1 MTSGPDER
9 SARVRIGLVAGG
21 PDGLAL
27 LQLLLGWAAAKIVIV
42 VDPLPDDLVLQYAK
56 SLGIPAAAR
65 HLEVFSH
72 LPVDLVIES
81 TGQAAIL
88 DELLRARPPGVE
100 VVGAGSLPFLRL
112 LLRDLTQTLEQQAAT
127 SEILRVISSSPTD
140 VQPVLEAVVE
150 HAARLCDVPDADIF
164 QVDGKVLRL
173 AATIGPHPFWS
184 IGEGAPISRNWVT
197 GRAVVDRM
205 PIHVPDLSTSESEFP
220 QGSTYAKRYGH
231 RTTLATPLLREGVP
245 IGAILIR
252 GMKLRP
258 FTDRQIALL
267 KTFADQA
274 VIAIENARLFRELG
288 ARNRDLTEALEQ
300 QTATA
305 DILRVMSSSPTDLQ
319 PVLDAVAENAA
330 RLCRADDA
338 QIFRVDGSVLRLASS
353 HGPISIVMFP
363 QEGTP
368 VSRGWVTGR
377 AVVDRQAI
385 HVHDLAAES
394 EAEFPL
400 GRMHQRA
407 GGHRTTLATPLLRQ
421 GMPIGAILIRRLE
434 VLPFT
439 DRQIE
444 LLKTFADQA
453 VIAIENVRLF
463 KELEARNRDL
473 TETLEQQTA
482 TGEILHVISSS
493 PTDVQPVFDTIVRS
507 AVRLCDGLFGGVST
521 FDGELI
527 HVVAVYNYTPEA
539 LATVQRMY
547 PTRPTRQQLLGR
559 AILTG
564 TAAHVP
570 DVLSDS
576 EFTPDVALAAG
587 WRGAIAV
594 PMLREGQPIG
604 AILVTRAEEGPF
616 SDRQIELLKTFA
628 DQAVIATENVRLFK
642 ELEARNRDLTEAL
655 TQQTAI
661 SEILRVISSSPT
673 DIQPVLAT
681 VAESATGLCE
691 AFDAAIFLQDGGRLR
706 LVEHRGP
713 IPYGTVGE
721 FTVPLV
727 RGLVTGRAVLEG
739 RTLHVADLHAE
750 ALEFPEGSES
760 ARQWGH
766 RTALSV
772 PLMREGNAIGA
783 IVLRRTE
790 VRRFTDRQVTL
801 LQTFADQAV
810 IAIENV
816 RLFKE
821 LEARNRDLTETLE
834 QQTATG
840 EILSVISS
848 SPTDVQPVF
857 DTIAQSARQ
866 LCEAKFCFLYRFDGT
881 LLHFAAHHGLP
892 PEGVEYARRNYPM
905 VPGQGSAAARSIL
918 NGAVEHIADV
928 QADPDYAHGPG
939 AKIVD
944 YRSIAAVPMLRDGRP
959 VGTIAVARSQAGLF
973 PDRQIDLLKTFADQ
987 AVIAIEN
994 VRLFKELEARN
1005 RDLTETLEQ
1014 QTATGEILRVISS
1027 SPTDVQPVFSAI
1039 VESAGRLCGARF
1051 SAVFRFDGELVHL
1064 AAHHNLTPDNVQIL
1078 QRLYPMRPSRGQGS
1092 GRAILAG
1099 ATVQI
1104 EDALSDPEY
1113 RHEVATAGGWRS
1125 MLVVP
1130 MLREGNVVGTI
1141 NVHRTEAGPFPE
1153 RHIELLKTFADQAVI
1168 AIENVRLFK
1177 ELEQRNRDLTETLE
1191 QQTATGEILSVIS
1204 SSPTDVQPVFD
1215 TIARSA
1221 RQLCEAEFC
1230 HLFRFDGRLLHFVA
1244 HDGLTAEGVEAVR
1257 RGYPMAPGRGSAAAR
1272 SVLSGAVEH
1281 IPDVHGDP
1289 DYVHGAIAKIVTFRS
1304 IVAVPMLRD
1313 GVPLGAIGVARSQT
1327 GLFPDRQIQVL
1338 KTFADQAVIAIE
1350 NVRLFQELEV
1360 RNRDLTETLEQQTA
1374 TGEILRV
1381 ISSSPTDVQPVFD
1394 TIAQSAKRLC
1404 DAEFC
1409 HVFRFDGQ
1417 LLHFVAHHGVSAEGV
1432 EAWRRYFP
1440 IAPDRGSGAGRSVLS
1455 AAVEQIPDV
1464 HTDPDYRLGA
1474 LARIATFHSLVAVPM
1489 LREGLAI
1496 GTIVVTRIQSGLFSD
1511 RQIDLLKTFADQA
1524 VIAIQNVRLFTE
1536 LEARTGELTR
1546 SVGELRALGEV
1557 SQAVSSTLDLETVL
1571 ATIVSHAVR
1580 LSGTD
1585 SGIAYE
1591 FEEASQSFHARA
1603 THHITPA
1610 HLEALRTAPIRLG
1623 EGAVGRAGVI
1633 REPIQ
1638 VADIQE
1644 EWQLVAPQ
1652 VRALHAREGTRSLL
1666 AVPLIR
1672 EERLLGG
1679 LVILR
1684 SERGAF
1690 SPEIIAT
1697 LQTFAAQSVL
1707 AIQNARLF
1715 REIDEKSR
1723 ELESLSQNME
1733 QLYRLS
1739 TALQEPLSLGEQL
1752 TRVLD
1757 AARQVVRL
1765 DRLHVWTLT
1774 PEADALALGAGAG
1787 LTPEEWQPIENLTI
1801 PLHEAGALSAAYRE
1815 RAPMLF
1821 TDQNPLPAELRLRP
1835 PYSTLSALR
1844 TKNLLV
1850 IPMIA
1855 RGHPVGVLSA
1865 DNRVSREPIPPHT
1878 VDLLQTFAA
1887 QAAVA
1892 VENARLFQEI
1902 QDKGRELEVAS
1913 RHKSQFLANMSHEL
1927 RTPLNAIIGV
1937 TEMLLEDAQ
1946 AAAQPDQIEAHERI
1960 LRAGRHLLALIN
1972 DILDLSKIEAG
1983 KLELS
1988 LESVAL
1994 APLIEDVVSTIR
2006 QLASKNG
2013 NQVVVEC
2020 PAEVGAI
2027 RADPTRLRQALLNLA
2042 SNASKFTERGLIRID
2057 VRRQPDA
2064 GSRDWV
2070 TMAVSDTGIGMT
2082 AEQMARLFEEFTQ
2095 ADAST
2100 TRKYGGTGLGLAISR
2115 RLCRLMGGDIT
2126 VASTPGQGSTFTI
2139 RLPADVRIPARA
2151 ETEPASR
2158 PSVHTPAPEPSRRTS
2173 RTVLVIDDD
2182 PTVRDLMDRFLVK
2195 QGFSVVTAASGVE
2208 GLRLAREARPAAIT
2222 LDVMMPDLDGWTV
2235 LAALKGDPALAS
2247 IPVILVT
2254 IVDEKSRGYSLGAT
2268 DYMVKPIDRERLAA
2282 VLRSLCGD
2290 RPVPHVLVVD
2300 DDPIVRAVVSQTL
2313 ERAGWS
2319 IAEAENGRIALQ
2331 RVAARRPDVIVLD
2344 LLMPV
2349 LNGFEFLAALRRDPA
2364 WRSVPVVVLTSMDL
2378 TAEDRRVLNGSVER
2392 ILQKGAWERDQ
2403 LLDEIGRVLAGVVPD
2418 RTGSAGGAP

>member
-27 LQLLLGWAAAKIVIV
+27 LRLLLGWAAAKIVIV
-42 VDPLPDDLVLQYAK
+42 VDPLPDALVLQHAK
-56 SLGIPAAAR
+56 SLVIPAAAR
-65 HLEVFSH
+65 PLEVFRQ

-81 TGQAAIL
+81 TGRAAIL

-100 VVGAGSLPFLRL
+100 ILGARNLPFLRL
-112 LLRDLTQTLEQQAAT
+112 LLGALAETLDQQAAT

-140 VQPVLEAVVE
+140 VQPVLEAVVG
-150 HAARLCDVPDADIF
+150 HAARLCEVPDADVFRI
-164 QVDGKVLRL
+164 DGKTLRL

-184 IGEGAPISRNWVT
+184 IGEGAPINRNWVT

-220 QGSTYAKRYGH
+220 EGSAYAKRYGH

-258 FTDRQIALL
+258 FTDQQIALL

-274 VIAIENARLFRELG
+274 VIAIENARLFTELQEK
-288 ARNRDLTEALEQ
+288 NRALTEAHTRVTEAFER
-300 QTATA
+300 QTATSE
-305 DILRVMSSSPTDLQ
+305 ILRVISGSPTDVR
-319 PVLDAVAENAA
+319 PVFDAIAEAA
-330 RLCRADDA
+330 LRLCGAASSIVTTFDGELIHLSAQAAITPEETDAFRRVYPRHPDRGFAAGRVILTRAIVRIADLRADA
-338 QIFRVDGSVLRLASS
+338 EYQHRHLG
-353 HGPISIVMFP
+353 
-363 QEGTP
+363 Q
-368 VSRGWVTGR
+368 
-377 AVVDRQAI
+377 
-385 HVHDLAAES
+385 AAEFRS
-394 EAEFPL
+394 I
-400 GRMHQRA
+400 
-407 GGHRTTLATPLLRQ
+407 LAVPMLRD
-421 GMPIGAILIRRLE
+421 GLPIGTINVHKAE
-434 VLPFT
+434 PLPFT
-439 DRQIE
+439 DNQVE

-463 KELEARNRDL
+463 R
-473 TETLEQQTA
+473 
-482 TGEILHVISSS
+482 
-493 PTDVQPVFDTIVRS
+493 
-507 AVRLCDGLFGGVST
+507 
-521 FDGELI
+521 
-527 HVVAVYNYTPEA
+527 
-539 LATVQRMY
+539 
-547 PTRPTRQQLLGR
+547 
-559 AILTG
+559 
-564 TAAHVP
+564 
-570 DVLSDS
+570 
-576 EFTPDVALAAG
+576 
-587 WRGAIAV
+587 
-594 PMLREGQPIG
+594 
-604 AILVTRAEEGPF
+604 
-616 SDRQIELLKTFA
+616 
-628 DQAVIATENVRLFK
+628 
-642 ELEARNRDLTEAL
+642 
-655 TQQTAI
+655 
-661 SEILRVISSSPT
+661 
-673 DIQPVLAT
+673 
-681 VAESATGLCE
+681 
-691 AFDAAIFLQDGGRLR
+691 
-706 LVEHRGP
+706 
-713 IPYGTVGE
+713 
-721 FTVPLV
+721 
-727 RGLVTGRAVLEG
+727 
-739 RTLHVADLHAE
+739 
-750 ALEFPEGSES
+750 
-760 ARQWGH
+760 
-766 RTALSV
+766 
-772 PLMREGNAIGA
+772 
-783 IVLRRTE
+783 
-790 VRRFTDRQVTL
+790 
-801 LQTFADQAV
+801 
-810 IAIENV
+810 
-816 RLFKE
+816 
-821 LEARNRDLTETLE
+821 
-834 QQTATG
+834 
-840 EILSVISS
+840 
-848 SPTDVQPVF
+848 
-857 DTIAQSARQ
+857 
-866 LCEAKFCFLYRFDGT
+866 
-881 LLHFAAHHGLP
+881 
-892 PEGVEYARRNYPM
+892 
-905 VPGQGSAAARSIL
+905 
-918 NGAVEHIADV
+918 
-928 QADPDYAHGPG
+928 
-939 AKIVD
+939 
-944 YRSIAAVPMLRDGRP
+944 
-959 VGTIAVARSQAGLF
+959 
-973 PDRQIDLLKTFADQ
+973 
-987 AVIAIEN
+987 
-994 VRLFKELEARN
+994 ELEARN

-1027 SPTDVQPVFSAI
+1027 SPTDVQPVFDTISQSA
-1039 VESAGRLCGARF
+1039 ARLCEAQF
-1051 SAVFRFDGELVHL
+1051 CHVFRFDGE
-1064 AAHHNLTPDNVQIL
+1064 
-1078 QRLYPMRPSRGQGS
+1078 R
-1092 GRAILAG
+1092 
-1099 ATVQI
+1099 
-1104 EDALSDPEY
+1104 
-1113 RHEVATAGGWRS
+1113 
-1125 MLVVP
+1125 
-1130 MLREGNVVGTI
+1130 
-1141 NVHRTEAGPFPE
+1141 
-1153 RHIELLKTFADQAVI
+1153 
-1168 AIENVRLFK
+1168 
-1177 ELEQRNRDLTETLE
+1177 
-1191 QQTATGEILSVIS
+1191 
-1204 SSPTDVQPVFD
+1204 
-1215 TIARSA
+1215 
-1221 RQLCEAEFC
+1221 
-1230 HLFRFDGRLLHFVA
+1230 LHFVA
-1244 HDGLTAEGVEAVR
+1244 HDGLTPEGVEAVR
-1257 RGYPMAPGRGSAAAR
+1257 RVFPMAPNRRSTAGRAILKR
-1272 SVLSGAVEH
+1272 AVEH
-1281 IPDVHGDP
+1281 IPDVDADP
-1289 DYVHGAIAKIVTFRS
+1289 DYGLSAVAKAITFR
-1304 IVAVPMLRD
+1304 ATLGVPMLREGLPV
-1313 GVPLGAIGVARSQT
+1313 GVITVSRSRAGAFAN
-1327 GLFPDRQIQVL
+1327 RQVELL
-1338 KTFADQAVIAIE
+1338 KIFADQAVIAIE
-1350 NVRLFQELEV
+1350 NVRLFQELEQ

-1394 TIAQSAKRLC
+1394 TIAHSARQLC
-1404 DAEFC
+1404 EAKFC
-1409 HVFRFDGQ
+1409 FLYRFDGT
-1417 LLHFVAHHGVSAEGV
+1417 LLHFAAHHGLPPEGL
-1432 EAWRRYFP
+1432 EAIRRDYP
-1440 IAPDRGSGAGRSVLS
+1440 MAPGRGSAAARSILNGAIEHI
-1455 AAVEQIPDV
+1455 ADV
-1464 HTDPDYRLGA
+1464 QADPDYAHGP
-1474 LARIATFHSLVAVPM
+1474 IAKIVDYQSIAAVPM
-1489 LREGLAI
+1489 LRDGRPI
-1496 GTIVVTRIQSGLFSD
+1496 GTIAVARSQAGLFPD
-1511 RQIDLLKTFADQA
+1511 RQIELLKTFADQA
-1524 VIAIQNVRLFTE
+1524 VIAIENVRLFQE
-1536 LEARTGELTR
+1536 LEARTRDLTR
-1546 SVGELRALGEV
+1546 SVSELQALGEV

-1571 ATIVSHAVR
+1571 ATIVSRAVQ
-1580 LSGTD
+1580 LSSSH
-1585 SGIAYE
+1585 SGIVYE
-1591 FEEASQSFHARA
+1591 FDEATQSFHARA
-1603 THHITPA
+1603 THDVTPD

-1633 REPIQ
+1633 REPVQ

-1672 EERLLGG
+1672 EEWLLGG

-1684 SERGAF
+1684 RERGAF
-1690 SPEIIAT
+1690 SPEIVAT
-1697 LQTFAAQSVL
+1697 LQTLAAQSVL

-1774 PEADALALGAGAG
+1774 PEADGLALGAGAG

-1801 PLHEAGALSAAYRE
+1801 PLQEAGALSAAYRE

-1821 TDQNPLPAELRLRP
+1821 TDQTPLPAELRLRP

-1855 RGHPVGVLSA
+1855 RGRPVGVLSA

-1878 VDLLQTFAA
+1878 VDLLQTFAS

-1994 APLIEDVVSTIR
+1994 APLVEDVVSTIR

-2070 TMAVSDTGIGMT
+2070 TMSVSDTGIGMT
-2082 AEQMARLFEEFTQ
+2082 ADQMARLFEEFTQ

-2126 VASTPGQGSTFTI
+2126 VASSPGQGSTFTI
-2139 RLPADVRIPARA
+2139 RLPADARIPARA

-2158 PSVHTPAPEPSRRTS
+2158 PSVHTPAPEPPRRTS

-2195 QGFSVVTAASGVE
+2195 QGFSVVTAASGIE

-2282 VLRSLCGD
+2282 VLKSLCGD
-2290 RPVPHVLVVD
+2290 RPAPHVLVVD
-2300 DDPIVRAVVSQTL
+2300 DDPVVRAFVSQTL

-2331 RVAARRPDVIVLD
+2331 RLAARRPDVIVLD

>member
-27 LQLLLGWAAAKIVIV
+27 LRLLLGWAAAKIVIV
-42 VDPLPDDLVLQYAK
+42 VDPLPDALVLQHAK
-56 SLGIPAAAR
+56 SLVIPAAAR
-65 HLEVFSH
+65 PLEVFRQ

-81 TGQAAIL
+81 TGRAAIL

-100 VVGAGSLPFLRL
+100 ILGARNLPFLRL
-112 LLRDLTQTLEQQAAT
+112 LLGALAETLDQQAAT

-140 VQPVLEAVVE
+140 VQPVLEAVVG
-150 HAARLCDVPDADIF
+150 HAARLCEVPDADVFRI
-164 QVDGKVLRL
+164 DGKTLRL

-184 IGEGAPISRNWVT
+184 IGEGAPINRNWVT

-220 QGSTYAKRYGH
+220 EGSAYAKRYGH

-258 FTDRQIALL
+258 FTDQQIALL

-274 VIAIENARLFRELG
+274 VIAIENARLFTELQEK
-288 ARNRDLTEALEQ
+288 NRALTEAHTRVTEAFER
-300 QTATA
+300 QTATSE
-305 DILRVMSSSPTDLQ
+305 ILRVISGSPTDVR
-319 PVLDAVAENAA
+319 PVFDAIAEAA
-330 RLCRADDA
+330 LRLCGAASSIVTTFDGELIHLSAQAAITPEETDAFRRVYPRHPDRGFAAGRAILTRAIVRIADLRADA
-338 QIFRVDGSVLRLASS
+338 EYQHRHLG
-353 HGPISIVMFP
+353 
-363 QEGTP
+363 Q
-368 VSRGWVTGR
+368 
-377 AVVDRQAI
+377 
-385 HVHDLAAES
+385 AAEFRS
-394 EAEFPL
+394 I
-400 GRMHQRA
+400 
-407 GGHRTTLATPLLRQ
+407 LAVPMLRD
-421 GMPIGAILIRRLE
+421 GLPIGTINVHKAE
-434 VLPFT
+434 PLPFT
-439 DRQIE
+439 DNQVE

-463 KELEARNRDL
+463 R
-473 TETLEQQTA
+473 
-482 TGEILHVISSS
+482 
-493 PTDVQPVFDTIVRS
+493 
-507 AVRLCDGLFGGVST
+507 
-521 FDGELI
+521 
-527 HVVAVYNYTPEA
+527 
-539 LATVQRMY
+539 
-547 PTRPTRQQLLGR
+547 
-559 AILTG
+559 
-564 TAAHVP
+564 
-570 DVLSDS
+570 
-576 EFTPDVALAAG
+576 
-587 WRGAIAV
+587 
-594 PMLREGQPIG
+594 
-604 AILVTRAEEGPF
+604 
-616 SDRQIELLKTFA
+616 
-628 DQAVIATENVRLFK
+628 
-642 ELEARNRDLTEAL
+642 
-655 TQQTAI
+655 
-661 SEILRVISSSPT
+661 
-673 DIQPVLAT
+673 
-681 VAESATGLCE
+681 
-691 AFDAAIFLQDGGRLR
+691 
-706 LVEHRGP
+706 
-713 IPYGTVGE
+713 
-721 FTVPLV
+721 
-727 RGLVTGRAVLEG
+727 
-739 RTLHVADLHAE
+739 
-750 ALEFPEGSES
+750 
-760 ARQWGH
+760 
-766 RTALSV
+766 
-772 PLMREGNAIGA
+772 
-783 IVLRRTE
+783 
-790 VRRFTDRQVTL
+790 
-801 LQTFADQAV
+801 
-810 IAIENV
+810 
-816 RLFKE
+816 
-821 LEARNRDLTETLE
+821 
-834 QQTATG
+834 
-840 EILSVISS
+840 
-848 SPTDVQPVF
+848 
-857 DTIAQSARQ
+857 
-866 LCEAKFCFLYRFDGT
+866 
-881 LLHFAAHHGLP
+881 
-892 PEGVEYARRNYPM
+892 
-905 VPGQGSAAARSIL
+905 
-918 NGAVEHIADV
+918 
-928 QADPDYAHGPG
+928 
-939 AKIVD
+939 
-944 YRSIAAVPMLRDGRP
+944 
-959 VGTIAVARSQAGLF
+959 
-973 PDRQIDLLKTFADQ
+973 
-987 AVIAIEN
+987 
-994 VRLFKELEARN
+994 ELEARN

-1027 SPTDVQPVFSAI
+1027 SPTDVQPVFDTISQSA
-1039 VESAGRLCGARF
+1039 ARLCEAQF
-1051 SAVFRFDGELVHL
+1051 CHVFRFDGE
-1064 AAHHNLTPDNVQIL
+1064 
-1078 QRLYPMRPSRGQGS
+1078 R
-1092 GRAILAG
+1092 
-1099 ATVQI
+1099 
-1104 EDALSDPEY
+1104 
-1113 RHEVATAGGWRS
+1113 
-1125 MLVVP
+1125 
-1130 MLREGNVVGTI
+1130 
-1141 NVHRTEAGPFPE
+1141 
-1153 RHIELLKTFADQAVI
+1153 
-1168 AIENVRLFK
+1168 
-1177 ELEQRNRDLTETLE
+1177 
-1191 QQTATGEILSVIS
+1191 
-1204 SSPTDVQPVFD
+1204 
-1215 TIARSA
+1215 
-1221 RQLCEAEFC
+1221 
-1230 HLFRFDGRLLHFVA
+1230 LHFVA
-1244 HDGLTAEGVEAVR
+1244 HDGLTPEGVEAVR
-1257 RGYPMAPGRGSAAAR
+1257 RVFPMAPNRRSTAGRAILKR
-1272 SVLSGAVEH
+1272 AVEH
-1281 IPDVHGDP
+1281 IPDVDADP
-1289 DYVHGAIAKIVTFRS
+1289 DYGLSAVAKAITFR
-1304 IVAVPMLRD
+1304 ATLGVPMLREGLPV
-1313 GVPLGAIGVARSQT
+1313 GVITVSRSRAGAFAN
-1327 GLFPDRQIQVL
+1327 RQVELL
-1338 KTFADQAVIAIE
+1338 KIFADQAVIAIE
-1350 NVRLFQELEV
+1350 NVRLFQELEQ

-1394 TIAQSAKRLC
+1394 TIAHSARQLC
-1404 DAEFC
+1404 EAKFC
-1409 HVFRFDGQ
+1409 FLYRFDGT
-1417 LLHFVAHHGVSAEGV
+1417 LLHFAAHHGLPPEGL
-1432 EAWRRYFP
+1432 EAIRRDYP
-1440 IAPDRGSGAGRSVLS
+1440 MAPGRGSAAARSILNGAIEHI
-1455 AAVEQIPDV
+1455 ADV
-1464 HTDPDYRLGA
+1464 QADPDYAHGP
-1474 LARIATFHSLVAVPM
+1474 IAKIVDYQSIAAVPM
-1489 LREGLAI
+1489 LRDGRPI
-1496 GTIVVTRIQSGLFSD
+1496 GTIAVARSQAGLFPD
-1511 RQIDLLKTFADQA
+1511 RQIELLKTFADQA
-1524 VIAIQNVRLFTE
+1524 VIAIENVRLFQE
-1536 LEARTGELTR
+1536 LEARTRDLTR
-1546 SVGELRALGEV
+1546 SVSELQALGEV

-1571 ATIVSHAVR
+1571 ATIVSRAVQ
-1580 LSGTD
+1580 LSSSH
-1585 SGIAYE
+1585 SGIVYE
-1591 FEEASQSFHARA
+1591 FDEATQSFHARA
-1603 THHITPA
+1603 THDVTPD

-1633 REPIQ
+1633 REPVQ

-1672 EERLLGG
+1672 EEWLLGG

-1684 SERGAF
+1684 RERGAF
-1690 SPEIIAT
+1690 SPEIVAT
-1697 LQTFAAQSVL
+1697 LQTLAAQSVL

-1774 PEADALALGAGAG
+1774 PEADGLALGAGAG

-1801 PLHEAGALSAAYRE
+1801 PLQEAGALSAAYRE

-1821 TDQNPLPAELRLRP
+1821 TDQTPLPAELRLRP

-1855 RGHPVGVLSA
+1855 RGRPVGVLSA

-1878 VDLLQTFAA
+1878 VDLLQTFAS

-1994 APLIEDVVSTIR
+1994 APLVEDVVSTIR

-2070 TMAVSDTGIGMT
+2070 TMSVSDTGIGMT
-2082 AEQMARLFEEFTQ
+2082 ADQMAKLFEEFTQ

-2126 VASTPGQGSTFTI
+2126 VASSPGQGSTFTI
-2139 RLPADVRIPARA
+2139 RLPADARIPARA

-2158 PSVHTPAPEPSRRTS
+2158 PSVHTPAPEPPRRTS

-2195 QGFSVVTAASGVE
+2195 QGFSVVTAASGIE

-2290 RPVPHVLVVD
+2290 RPAPHVLVVD
-2300 DDPIVRAVVSQTL
+2300 DDPVVRAFVSQTL

-2331 RVAARRPDVIVLD
+2331 RLAARRPDVIVLD